1 MEMTYCMF
9 VGTRKWFCF
18 NKLWVTPILVDH
30 ETGCIENLI
39 SLAFHAHEEHPN
51 WGRTRHVCQFE
62 GNVVTDSELEI
73 NMKNW
78 YKHEKMENWYNHE
91 K

>member
-1 MEMTYCMF
+1 
-9 VGTRKWFCF
+9 
-18 NKLWVTPILVDH
+18 VTPILVDH

-51 WGRTRHVCQFE
+51 WGRTRHVRQFE

-73 NMKNW
+73 NMKN
-78 YKHEKMENWYNHE
+78 
-91 K
+91 

>member
-1 MEMTYCMF
+1 MHMKNTQI
-9 VGTRKWFCF
+9 G
-18 NKLWVTPILVDH
+18 
-30 ETGCIENLI
+30 
-39 SLAFHAHEEHPN
+39 
-51 WGRTRHVCQFE
+51 GRTHHVRQFE

-91 K
+91 R